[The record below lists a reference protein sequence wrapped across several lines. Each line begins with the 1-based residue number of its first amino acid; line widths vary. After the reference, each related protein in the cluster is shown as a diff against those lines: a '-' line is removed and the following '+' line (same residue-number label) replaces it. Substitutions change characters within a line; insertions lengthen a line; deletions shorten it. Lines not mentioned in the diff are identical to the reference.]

1 MGADSGIH
9 ISTTMETDSE
19 LQPLAVAKVL
29 KHLMEEKNFDM
40 ALLGKQSIDD
50 DYVQTG

>member
-9 ISTTMETDSE
+9 IVTDMSTDQD

-29 KHLMEEKNFDM
+29 KHLMEEKKFDL
-40 ALLGKQSIDD
+40 ALVGKQSIDD
-50 DYVQTG
+50 DYV